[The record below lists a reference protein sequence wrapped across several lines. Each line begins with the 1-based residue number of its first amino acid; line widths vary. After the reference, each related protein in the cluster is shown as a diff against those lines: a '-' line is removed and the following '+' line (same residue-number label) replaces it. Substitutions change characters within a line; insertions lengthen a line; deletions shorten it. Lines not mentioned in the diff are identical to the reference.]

1 MVNCQPQ
8 AAALRDTIEDP
19 PRTARRGPAGPLMI
33 LLALGSLAVSAASCA
48 KARAETV
55 PDGPPLATPAPPPR
69 VLAPVEEVL
78 AEAPLPAELPV
89 DLPTAPASDRR
100 PAPRRPAAADT
111 QKPPEPQPQPPVA
124 PPVVAET
131 PVRQPAADPAEEQ
144 KIRDILL
151 RASRDLNNVDYRRL
165 QGDGKAQYEQ
175 SKRFSELAEAA
186 IKDRNYLLA
195 ATHADKAA
203 TIAEQLRRQ

>member
-8 AAALRDTIEDP
+8 AADLRDTIETL
-19 PRTARRGPAGPLMI
+19 PRTARRGPAARLMI
-33 LLALGSLAVSAASCA
+33 LLAVGSLAVSAASCA

-89 DLPTAPASDRR
+89 ELPTAPTTDRR

-111 QKPPEPQPQPPVA
+111 QKPPEPQPPVA
-124 PPVVAET
+124 PPVVAEA

-186 IKDRNYLLA
+186 IKDRNYPLA

-203 TIAEQLRRQ
+203 TIAEQLRGQ

>member
-1 MVNCQPQ
+1 MVNCQPP
-8 AAALRDTIEDP
+8 AASLRDTIEDP
-19 PRTARRGPAGPLMI
+19 PRTARCGAAGRLMI

-78 AEAPLPAELPV
+78 AEAPVPAELPV
-89 DLPTAPASDRR
+89 ELPTAPTSDRR

-111 QKPPEPQPQPPVA
+111 QKPPEPQPPIA
-124 PPVVAET
+124 PPVVAEA
-131 PVRQPAADPAEEQ
+131 PVRQPAADPVEEQ

-186 IKDRNYLLA
+186 IKDRNYPLA

-203 TIAEQLRRQ
+203 TIAEQLRGQ